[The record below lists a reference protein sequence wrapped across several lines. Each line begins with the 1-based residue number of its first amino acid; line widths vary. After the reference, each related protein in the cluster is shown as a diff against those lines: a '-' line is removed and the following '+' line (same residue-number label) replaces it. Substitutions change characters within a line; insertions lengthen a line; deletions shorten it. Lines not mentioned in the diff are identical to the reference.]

1 VVSSSCDEALW
12 LPRSLRSVAGALQTG
27 RKKRPGHFGRDDMPG
42 VRFGRNAYSE
52 KWAPQG
58 LFFQLVSPLSRLCRT
73 LLQAMAS
80 VILNHPLPG
89 SGSRL

>member
-1 VVSSSCDEALW
+1 LVATV
-12 LPRSLRSVAGALQTG
+12 PPLRG
-27 RKKRPGHFGRDDMPG
+27 RRAADSAEEKAGHFGRDDMPG